1 MARILVVVTTIVLC
15 VSLGGC
21 SQDAPEPAQKN
32 SPAAAPAKVADEA
45 ADIAAPPAKAAEVE
59 ESPTSSPVIVEKKKL
74 TFDPKTCTS
83 GRGLIYGGLGSAA
96 VKVLR
101 HEDGDC
107 VFEYMHEIEMGVTI
121 YLVRVPL
128 DSGPVSVQVDET
140 RTDFTT
146 SFSLDK
152 ASILRQGN
160 IHEVGWPL

>member
-1 MARILVVVTTIVLC
+1 MARSLVVVVTIALC

-21 SQDAPEPAQKN
+21 SQDASEPAQVN
-32 SPAAAPAKVADEA
+32 SPAAAPAKVEDEVV
-45 ADIAAPPAKAAEVE
+45 DIAAQQQKITEVE
-59 ESPTSSPVIVEKKKL
+59 ESPTSSPVIVAQKKL

-128 DSGPVSVQVDET
+128 DSGPVTVQVNE
-140 RTDFTT
+140 RSDFIT